1 LLLQEADRSLKISK
15 IILLIYFSMVIWI
28 KHTADELKRVGM
40 FSADLPA
47 LVKWNGK
54 GIPRDEETAK
64 IKNAVEKAHQQQKP
78 MRFYGAPDFPN
89 AWVNLMDLGVDYIN
103 TDHIPDL
110 KNL

>member
-1 LLLQEADRSLKISK
+1 
-15 IILLIYFSMVIWI
+15 
-28 KHTADELKRVGM
+28 M

-54 GIPRDEETAK
+54 GIPRDEETAR
-64 IKNAVEKAHQQQKP
+64 IKMQLKSTSAAKA
-78 MRFYGAPDFPN
+78 YALLWSTDFPN

-110 KNL
+110 KKFMNTIPKNFYKNQKEYSVYKPTYETDGVSKK